1 MENLEMSFLIL
12 GGGGGRGHGWATK
25 STLSSPF
32 LKKKKK
38 YIDSWGGVIQILNVS
53 VENSRNTSWVTW
65 LLAHHRCF

>member
-32 LKKKKK
+32 FKKKKNTL
-38 YIDSWGGVIQILNVS
+38 IVGVG
-53 VENSRNTSWVTW
+53 W
-65 LLAHHRCF
+65 FKF